1 MGFWTAVSRMAKGEP
16 VFQPGDQP
24 TSNQPPTAADAQ
36 TEPTA
41 DDTAH
46 SVKQHPPELHI
57 ERIEHTI
64 DSGDIRMQLWA
75 TFRNTSQWT
84 VEIDKISMFGRTN
97 DLYHQLSP
105 GDADQ
110 LEAYDGPVLR
120 SQPGGYAQASNS
132 SSKIRTTTFA
142 PNTKSATS
150 KKATATSSRHA
161 LI

>member
-1 MGFWTAVSRMAKGEP
+1 M
-16 VFQPGDQP
+16 FQPGDQP

-36 TEPTA
+36 TEPAA
-41 DDTAH
+41 DDTAR

-120 SQPGGYAQASNS
+120 SQPGGYASIQFVVKDSNDYFRAEYQVRYKQES
-132 SSKIRTTTFA
+132 DGNIIPTRFD
-142 PNTKSATS
+142 
-150 KKATATSSRHA
+150 
-161 LI
+161 LITPVRDI